1 MTVTFEL
8 ATEYNYP
15 HINTYRRYRD
25 GELSGWKFE
34 TEEGYVMYNPNEQNT
49 EYNPETDE
57 EVPVIYYYTQYNAS
71 FRYNPADFPY
81 IAVPRDSVDENY
93 IFGGGD
99 NNDHEVM

>member
-1 MTVTFEL
+1 MTITFEL

-34 TEEGYVMYNPNEQNT
+34 TEEGYVMYNPNDET
-49 EYNPETDE
+49 YEEDPETGL
-57 EVPVIYYYTQYNAS
+57 EVRVHYYYTQYNAS
-71 FRYNPADFPY
+71 FRFDPATFPY

-99 NNDHEVM
+99 NDHEVM